1 MLFEEDP
8 ETPGLV
14 YAIDEQAG
22 TRRPFYDPT
31 GVLRQSIMGR
41 VDPVAPPPPAY
52 VPEPAAP
59 VDVAGALRP
68 GFAKPSAPA
77 PDAAAEEWSA
87 AQSPTPVSVRA
98 SGAPPPPPAAP
109 GGTVLS
115 KAKVSPGTPGYT
127 YDRAAEEQRGEDLL
141 ERTLEQDR
149 RAREVDMVLNEQQ
162 LELQKQ
168 KEEAA
173 RREQINAERSS
184 RYEKELDGVVRTEIN
199 QDRIQQNSGF
209 FGSLLGM
216 IGQTVGYL
224 AKPGSG
230 LFRLQ
235 QDLDRR
241 VQRDIDAQREQ
252 KDSMINMLTKKLGS
266 AQQAENHYR
275 AQVNAFTAD
284 LLENRLGRLG
294 LANQYADKIQG
305 LRDQAMA
312 YNEAAKAASFGK
324 PGTAEYT
331 FERPKPTGTG
341 GPTYTNQTL
350 SALKGMGIDEK
361 RYREGLDAKLASG
374 ITVAQGADNVKQ
386 LDRDVNT
393 LNSLMEAN
401 GGELRGKEVI
411 NIPQVL
417 IPTLS
422 QMGIEAGMQRE
433 QVNQLLQ
440 AHLEQRAKQ
449 IFGSQVPSGGWATI
463 QKEIG
468 DSPQAYF
475 RWLQRMRDTQNN
487 GVRTQLEKEFPGR
500 GQQVFDL
507 MLGGSSK
514 NVGVPQVKPT
524 PFEKRN
530 PKEQPAETRELS
542 DVEKKQ
548 RENRARVSERV
559 RSFFS
564 EDQEIK
570 PPSRAWR
577 SPL

>member
-1 MLFEEDP
+1 MIRSQLS
-8 ETPGLV
+8 
-14 YAIDEQAG
+14 EQAQ
-22 TRRPFYDPT
+22 P
-31 GVLRQSIMGR
+31 L
-41 VDPVAPPPPAY
+41 VAPNTTPIVDQTLVRQNTERDVIAPLSASPPR
-52 VPEPAAP
+52 VTE
-59 VDVAGALRP
+59 
-68 GFAKPSAPA
+68 
-77 PDAAAEEWSA
+77 AAADEWSA

-98 SGAPPPPPAAP
+98 SGAPPPPPAPP

-115 KAKVSPGTPGYT
+115 KAKVSPGTPGYA
-127 YDRAAEEQRGEDLL
+127 YDKAAEEQRGEDLL

-184 RYEKELDGVVRTEIN
+184 RYEKELDSVVRTEIN

-241 VQRDIDAQREQ
+241 VQRDIDAQKEK

-294 LANQYADKIQG
+294 LANQYADKIQE

-341 GPTYTNQTL
+341 PAYTNQTL

-361 RYREGLDAKLASG
+361 RYRDGLGAKTASG
-374 ITVAQGADNVKQ
+374 LTVAQSADAVKQ
-386 LDRDVNT
+386 LDADVNT
-393 LNSLMEAN
+393 LNSLIAAN
-401 GGELRGKEVI
+401 GGSLSGKEVI

-417 IPTLS
+417 VPTLA
-422 QMGIEAGMQRE
+422 QMGIEAGMTRE
-433 QVNQLLQ
+433 QVNQMMAQ
-440 AHLEQRAKQ
+440 HLVGRAK
-449 IFGSQVPSGGWATI
+449 SLGGETTPGDLATV
-463 QKEIG
+463 QKEVG
-468 DSPQAYF
+468 DSPEAYF
-475 RWLQRMRDTQNN
+475 RWLQRQRGAHNQA
-487 GVRTQLEKEFPGR
+487 VRTQLEQEFPGR

-507 MLGGSSK
+507 LLGGSSK

-530 PKEQPAETRELS
+530 PKEQPAEARELS
-542 DVEKKQ
+542 DVEKRQ